1 MLEQFT
7 SLISSVGFPIACVIA
22 LGYFAWYLIKQSN
35 ESCKSNMEKIW
46 NEAKERED
54 KLSAQIERNQ
64 EVNAQFADIIA
75 KYDIKLDEIKR
86 DVEDIKEDITELKPK
101 D

>member
-1 MLEQFT
+1 
-7 SLISSVGFPIACVIA
+7 
-22 LGYFAWYLIKQSN
+22 
-35 ESCKSNMEKIW
+35 MEKIW
-46 NEAKERED
+46 NEAKEREE

-64 EVNAQFADIIA
+64 EVNAQNADIIA
-75 KYDIKLDEIKR
+75 KYDVKLDEIKR